1 MKDKFYTLDK
11 LKKTGADYRIV
22 FGKRSNGKSYACLR
36 EIVQSFTRG
45 EGEGGIIRRMEEDIR
60 GKYASTLFAPLEEN
74 GEISKATAGEWDAV
88 YYKQGAF
95 YFSRQENG
103 KTVTGPRFCR
113 IFSISGAEH
122 AKSSSYPEIRTILFD
137 EFLTRDFYLP
147 NEFVKFLNLLST
159 IIRGR
164 SDVVV
169 YMCGNT
175 VSYDSPYF
183 RGMGLDSVKSMRKG
197 ELREYVDEVTGR
209 KIAVHYADAT
219 GGTTPSDKFFAFE
232 DSKTRMITGGDW
244 ELEDWQK
251 IKNKDRKT
259 VLFRFFVQYQGEFL
273 NCEIIADQKARN
285 YIKVYNKPD
294 PVRRWSD
301 LCYTDQPDG
310 SPYRPKMLTRTGVG
324 DPMREVTTLI
334 QSYFKRH
341 QVYYTTNDA
350 GEIMRN
356 FIAWNKEEEEKA
368 GY

>member
-1 MKDKFYTLDK
+1 MDLEILENFQLMTFTVVCDEDESIAVPINKDFSFDK
-11 LKKTGADYRIV
+11 LYETIGTRSFIVIYEDDYFIFRKHRLQMTVAPKK
-22 FGKRSNGKSYACLR
+22 L
-36 EIVQSFTRG
+36 
-45 EGEGGIIRRMEEDIR
+45 
-60 GKYASTLFAPLEEN
+60 
-74 GEISKATAGEWDAV
+74 ATFNIE
-88 YYKQGAF
+88 
-95 YFSRQENG
+95 
-103 KTVTGPRFCR
+103 
-113 IFSISGAEH
+113 
-122 AKSSSYPEIRTILFD
+122 YPA
-137 EFLTRDFYLP
+137 
-147 NEFVKFLNLLST
+147 NVVKFLNLLST